1 MLKCIAVSQITQGM
15 YIHKLDGPWLEHD
28 FWKSSFLLSQSVDVQ
43 RLKASGV
50 QRVWIDTGKGC
61 DTPPAADPAA
71 LAAAPTV
78 VAQAPEAGAQRH
90 VPPMVDLTAEVRRAT
105 QLCAVAKHAVVAMFS
120 DLRMGRAVEP
130 TQVGQLVEDI
140 SDSLL
145 RHPQALISL
154 ARLKTADEYTYMH
167 SVAVCG
173 LMIALARQ
181 LGLSPP
187 LVQEAGLAG
196 LFHDVG
202 KMAIPEAILTKR
214 AALTEAEFAC
224 VRHHPVEGVRM
235 LRQSPHISALVLDV
249 CLHHHEKNDGSGY
262 PYGLVQDQIS
272 LFAKMAA
279 VCDVYDA
286 VTSERPYKHAWS
298 PADAI
303 RKMAEWTGH
312 FDARVFQ
319 AFVRCVGIYP
329 VGALV
334 HLESGRIGV
343 VLDQSAQSLLTPIV
357 KVFFSARSRLP
368 IPQAVVNL
376 AEQPDKIVGR
386 VNLEEWAFKQVDQ
399 LWSGLDQPKGSYFS

>member
-90 VPPMVDLTAEVRRAT
+90 VPPMADLTAEVRRAT